1 MEQYSNHRGAFP
13 LPDGLSKP
21 ARSALEAAGLSTLAA
36 VADAGER
43 AVLALHGMGPKGIR
57 TLKAAMEAAHL
68 AFRADPPTA
77 QTAATQGAPARKTS
91 PAKLKPI
98 TVRVVVQGD
107 LPTVWQR
114 FTTPAD
120 ILQWNS
126 ASEDWQC
133 PEAEN
138 DLRVGARFR
147 YRMAA
152 RDGSA
157 AFDFEGTYTKVAP
170 HALIAYTMD
179 DGRAVRVTFAAR
191 GGEVTVTETFNPDG
205 ENPRDLQRQGWQAI
219 LNRFAYHCA
228 QQTGKAGAARIP

>member
-1 MEQYSNHRGAFP
+1 MEQHSRQREAFP

-21 ARSALEAAGLSTLAA
+21 TRSALAAAGLSTLAA

-43 AVLALHGMGPKGIR
+43 AIRALHGMGPKGIR
-57 TLKAAMEAAHL
+57 TLKEAMEVAHL
-68 AFRADPPTA
+68 AFRADPSAPQVA
-77 QTAATQGAPARKTS
+77 SMEGAPARKVS
-91 PAKLKPI
+91 PAKLTPI

-126 ASEDWQC
+126 ASEDWHC

-138 DLRVGARFR
+138 DLRVGGRFR

-157 AFDFEGTYTKVAP
+157 AFDFEGAYTQVVP
-170 HALIAYTMD
+170 PALIAYTMD
-179 DGRAVRVTFAAR
+179 DGRAVRVIFAAR
-191 GGEVTVTETFNPDG
+191 GGEVTVAETFDPEG

-228 QQTGKAGAARIP
+228 QQAGKAEAARIP